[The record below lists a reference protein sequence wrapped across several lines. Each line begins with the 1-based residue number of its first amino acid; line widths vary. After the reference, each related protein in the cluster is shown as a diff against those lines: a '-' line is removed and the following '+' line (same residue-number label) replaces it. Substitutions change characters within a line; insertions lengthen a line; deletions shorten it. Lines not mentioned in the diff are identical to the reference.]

1 MTTPKH
7 TNLHAGSLLP
17 LQVGVDAPLSAGDA
31 PSGEHSLAC
40 SSDMRDALADLTQ
53 DNRLSILRI
62 EDRKCPMG
70 VCLEKHGLARWA
82 THAGP
87 GKWVITQKGWLFLE
101 TRNRQ
106 ARETR

>member
-7 TNLHAGSLLP
+7 TNLHAGSLSSHP
-17 LQVGVDAPLSAGDA
+17 VGVEAPLSAGDA
-31 PSGEHSLAC
+31 PSGEHPLSCDRDL
-40 SSDMRDALADLTQ
+40 RDALTDLTQ

-70 VCLEKHGLARWA
+70 VCLEKRGLARWA
-82 THAGP
+82 PHAGP
-87 GKWVITQKGWLFLE
+87 GKWCITQKGWLFLE

-106 ARETR
+106 AREIR